1 MAKCRIGTAKF
12 FTLLLLL
19 YRTSVNTSGIKEIKH
34 GSDYESL
41 SGKHILIC
49 EDHPLNQEIVT
60 ALLEE
65 NGMIVEIADNGEMGI
80 EKFKNSQ
87 TGYYDMILMDIRMP
101 IMNGYVATK
110 NIRRLERDDAAT
122 VPIIAMTADAFG
134 DDIAKC
140 LSAGMNGHI
149 SKPIDTEKMI
159 EVMSNLIMSTST
171 LWASFWE

>member
-1 MAKCRIGTAKF
+1 
-12 FTLLLLL
+12 
-19 YRTSVNTSGIKEIKH
+19 
-34 GSDYESL
+34 
-41 SGKHILIC
+41 
-49 EDHPLNQEIVT
+49 LNQEIVT

-159 EVMSNLIMSTST
+159 EVMSNLIMKK
-171 LWASFWE
+171 